1 MKYGELVRF
10 EPIESIIKLHSSD
23 EAEQARRLVETYVI
37 SERMRDTLAAV
48 VFPQL
53 RFDGGGGAVVDN
65 KGLLVVG
72 NYGTGKSH
80 LMAVISAVA
89 ERPELA
95 DGLTC
100 PDLVPQ
106 ARALAGKFQVIRA
119 EIGAVEGSLRDI
131 LCGVLQRGLAKL
143 QVDFHFRSAS
153 EVGENNKRELER
165 MMEAFHGRYPD
176 QGLLLVI
183 DELLDFLR
191 GRRDFELVRDFGF
204 LRELGEVCGHLRF
217 RFLGGVQ
224 EALFDN
230 PSFQFA
236 SETLRRVQARFES
249 VRIHRED
256 VAFVVQE
263 RLLRKTPQQRG
274 RIREHLERFT
284 PLYASMSE
292 RLERFVALYPV
303 HPAFLEVFEQV
314 YAAEKR
320 EVLKTLSQAIR
331 TMVDKPVPTDDPGLL
346 SYDAYWSE
354 FLANPA
360 YRADPNIRTVI
371 ERSQTLQNRIDQGF
385 KGPALARLK
394 PLAVRLIHALSVQ
407 RLAGN
412 DIHAPIGVTVES
424 LRDDLALTVPGAP
437 AAMQT
442 AEFLKTT
449 VESTLREILKAVA
462 GQFLTCN
469 PENGQYYLDVQKDT
483 DFDAL
488 IEQRT
493 ENLSHNEQDRYYF
506 DALLRLLDQ
515 PEAGRRGDFYI
526 WEHQI
531 PWQDRNAERLGY
543 LFFGAPTERSTA
555 QPPRDY
561 YLYFL
566 QAFDPPRFTDEQR
579 PDEVFFR
586 LVRRDEDFDQELRLY
601 AAARLL
607 ALTAGGSRAHY
618 EEKANLRLRK
628 LVDWLRQNLSTA
640 FEVTHQGV
648 SKPLGEWM
656 RGFRGGADDVREVVR
671 TVGSVALAGHFAERY
686 PDYPR
691 FKTPV
696 TEKNRAQLAQDALKH
711 LAGITE
717 SQHSRAVLDALEL
730 FQGSEI
736 RPLDHRDPQAGSRYA
751 RHFWQLLTA
760 RGPGQVLNR
769 GDLFERPFPGVEYD
783 REFRLEPDWVVV
795 VLGALVRSENVT
807 LALAGRNVDASNVKD
822 LGKLAL
828 AELVQF
834 KYVSRPKDFDSSAL
848 RELFRLADL
857 ADGLAL
863 DVEQGSDAAVQQLQM
878 RLKDLGE
885 RLVRGR
891 KGLAQC
897 PAIWG
902 TPLLPEEERAALL
915 QQLGPVQELV
925 DGLQALNTPARL
937 KNLRASASDL
947 GQARARLDGLAQAEE
962 LARLADQMAPLV
974 NYLVTAE
981 GLLPSDHPWIESLRA
996 GRDKVRASLLDPQS
1010 RGLRKGHEE
1019 IRTTL
1024 EALKAS
1030 YAEAYGQLHGK
1041 ARLTGR
1047 EDQRKSRLL
1056 KSPSLQK
1063 LRTLAGQVP
1072 HLPTGRL
1079 QDLEA
1084 RLGRL
1089 VTCFS
1094 LEPGDLEQ
1102 GAFCPHCQHRPVEEP
1117 QQAPALQRLE
1127 ALEQEVEALL
1137 AEWTGTLLQE
1147 LEDPM
1152 TRANLDLLTA
1162 PSRALVEAFLAER
1175 LLPEPL
1181 NNEFLRALAEALSG
1195 LERVSLTLDELG
1207 RRLEEGGMPCTVE
1220 ELRSRFERLLEQR
1233 VQGHERSKVRL
1244 VLEAPGA
1251 AR

>member
-1 MKYGELVRF
+1 MKYGELLQF

-37 SERMRDTLAAV
+37 SERMRDSLAHL

-53 RFDGGGGAVVDN
+53 RFDGSTGAVIDN

-95 DGLTC
+95 ERLTC
-100 PDLVPQ
+100 PELIPQ
-106 ARALAGKFQVIRA
+106 ARALAGRFQVIRA
-119 EIGAVEGSLRDI
+119 EIGSVEGTLRDL
-131 LCGVLQRGLAKL
+131 LCGVLERGLARL
-143 QVDFHFRSAS
+143 QVEFRFRSAS

-165 MMEAFHGRYPD
+165 MMEAFHGRHPD
-176 QGLLLVI
+176 QGLLLVV

-191 GRRDFELVRDFGF
+191 SRKDFELVRDFGF

-249 VRIHRED
+249 VRIQRED

-263 RLLRKTPQQRG
+263 RLLRKTPEQRG

-284 PLYASMSE
+284 PLYGTMSE

-320 EVLKTLSQAIR
+320 EVLKTLSRAMR
-331 TMVDKPVPTDDPGLL
+331 DLLDRPVPADEPGLV

-360 YRADPNIRTVI
+360 YRADPNIRTVL
-371 ERSQTLQNRIDQGF
+371 ERSQTLQNRIEQGF

-412 DIHAPIGVTVES
+412 DIHAPLGVTVES

-437 AAMQT
+437 APMQT
-442 AEFLKTT
+442 ADFLKTT
-449 VESTLREILKAVA
+449 VESTLREVLKAVA
-462 GQFLTCN
+462 GQFLSYN
-469 PENGQYYLDVQKDT
+469 AENGQYYLDVQKDT

-488 IEQRT
+488 VEQRT
-493 ENLSHNEQDRYYF
+493 ENLSSNELDRYYF

-531 PWQDRNAERLGY
+531 VWLDRNAERLGY
-543 LFFGAPTERSTA
+543 LFFGAPNERSTA

-566 QAFDPPRFTDEQR
+566 QPFDPPQFTDEQR
-579 PDEVFFR
+579 SDEVFFR

-607 ALTAGGSRAHY
+607 AQTAGGSRAQY
-618 EEKANLRLRK
+618 EDKANLRLKK
-628 LVDWLRQNLSTA
+628 LVAWLRQNLPTA
-640 FEVTHQGV
+640 VEVTHQGV

-656 RGFRGGADDVREVVR
+656 RGFRGGADDVREMVR

-696 TEKNRAQLAQDALKH
+696 TERNRAQLAQDALKH

-730 FQGSEI
+730 FQGAEI

-751 RHFWQLLTA
+751 RRFWELLCA

-769 GDLFERPFPGVEYD
+769 GDLLERPFPGVEYD
-783 REFRLEPDWVVV
+783 REFRLEPEWVVV

-807 LALAGRNVDASNVKD
+807 LALAGRNLDASNVRD

-828 AELVQF
+828 TELVQF
-834 KYVSRPKDFDSSAL
+834 KFVARPKDFDSSAL
-848 RELFRLADL
+848 RELFRLAGL

-863 DVEQGSDAAVQQLQM
+863 DVEQGSDAAVQQLQAQ
-878 RLKDLGE
+878 LVSLAE
-885 RLVRGR
+885 RLARGR
-891 KGLAQC
+891 KALAQS
-897 PAIWG
+897 PSLWG
-902 TPLLPEEERAALL
+902 TPLLPEEERSELL
-915 QQLGPVQELV
+915 GQLAPLQDLV
-925 DGLQALNTPARL
+925 DGLSALNSPARL
-937 KNLRASASDL
+937 KNLRASAADL
-947 GQARARLDGLAQAEE
+947 GQARARLQSLARAEE
-962 LARLADQMAPLV
+962 LGRLGEELSPLV
-974 NYLVTAE
+974 NYLVSAE
-981 GLLPSDHPWIESLRA
+981 GLLPSGHPWLEGMRA
-996 GRDKVRASLLDPQS
+996 GRDGVRAVLTDPQ
-1010 RGLRKGHEE
+1010 RPGREE
-1019 IRTTL
+1019 IRSTL
-1024 EALKAS
+1024 EGLKAS
-1030 YAEAYGQLHGK
+1030 YVEAYRHLHGG

-1056 KSPSLQK
+1056 KSPALQK

-1094 LEPGDLEQ
+1094 LEPTDLEQ
-1102 GAFCPHCQHRPVEEP
+1102 GTFCPHCQYRPVEEP
-1117 QQAPALQRLE
+1117 QQAPALARLE
-1127 ALEQEVEALL
+1127 AAERETEGIL

-1152 TRANLDLLTA
+1152 TRANLNLLTA
-1162 PSRALVEAFLAER
+1162 PSRALVEGFLAER
-1175 LLPEPL
+1175 VLPDPL
-1181 NNEFLRALAEALSG
+1181 KPDFLKALCEALSG
-1195 LERVSLTLDELG
+1195 LERVSLTLEELG

-1220 ELRSRFERLLEQR
+1220 ELRGRFERLLEQR
-1233 VQGHERSKVRL
+1233 VQGRERSKVRL
-1244 VLEAPGA
+1244 VLEA
-1251 AR
+1251 